1 MADGYNLKRH
11 NILNNMD
18 IIEAIE
24 ERRSVRTFNG
34 VPVSPDMRA
43 KLVKSIADA
52 HDPFGGRVTIR
63 LKEFD
68 NKREYRPGTYGII
81 RGAVDFFLIGM
92 ADDVQSAL
100 SVGFIFEQIILHAK
114 QLGLGTCWI
123 GATFNSSDF
132 DRDEIWPDG
141 EQLKIVCPVG
151 IAKNPGIVEKLAR
164 LAVRSNGREP
174 FDELF
179 RNADRDSTRIGHD
192 NRFRKALEMMRLA
205 PSSANSQ
212 PWRAI
217 VDGLTVHFYCRQ
229 KNSWS
234 MLDCGIGLCHFSL
247 TEIFYGHDGK
257 FAETGNRP
265 DAPSGWRYITS
276 YSASV

>member
-1 MADGYNLKRH
+1 MEQLNYQ
-11 NILNNMD
+11 NNMD

-24 ERRSVRTFNG
+24 ERRSVRTFDG
-34 VPVSPDMRA
+34 APVSPDMRA
-43 KLVKSIADA
+43 KLVKITDSA

-63 LKEFD
+63 FKEFD
-68 NKREYRPGTYGII
+68 NKGECQPGTYGII

-100 SVGFIFEQIILHAK
+100 SAGFRFEQIVLHAR

-123 GATFNSSDF
+123 GATFKGSDF
-132 DRDEIWPDG
+132 DRGEIWPDG
-141 EQLKIVCPVG
+141 EQLKVICPVG
-151 IAKNPGIVEKLAR
+151 AARNPGIVERLTR
-164 LAVRSNGREP
+164 LAAGSNGRKP
-174 FDELF
+174 FDKLF
-179 RNADRDSTRIGHD
+179 RNADRNSVGIGHD
-192 NRFRKALEMMRLA
+192 HRFRKALEMMRLA

-217 VDGLTVHFYCRQ
+217 VDGQAVHFYCRQ

-247 TEIFYGHDGK
+247 TEEHYGHSGL
-257 FAETGNRP
+257 FAETDNRP
-265 DAPSGWRYITS
+265 EAPADWLYITS
-276 YSASV
+276 YRTSD